1 MPLRLRSPD
10 TPPSPTTPRP
20 VSAAAFARSRLRRSP
35 VLKACAALAFVEYGA
50 LAMWAVFGRS
60 SEQAGRSGVWFA
72 AAGWLAL
79 CSLGSWFFL
88 FLWFP
93 YLQTLQGMERGDGSA
108 LRIGRVLETF
118 AIACVAVV
126 HVMIALTLY
135 EGLRH

>member
-1 MPLRLRSPD
+1 M
-10 TPPSPTTPRP
+10 
-20 VSAAAFARSRLRRSP
+20 
-35 VLKACAALAFVEYGA
+35 LKACAALAFVEYGA

-60 SEQAGRSGVWFA
+60 NAQAGKAGVWFA
-72 AAGWLAL
+72 TAGWLAL

-93 YLQTLQGMERGDGSA
+93 YLQALQGRDRGDGSA
-108 LRIGRVLETF
+108 TRTGRVLEQF

-135 EGLRH
+135 EGLKH

>member
-1 MPLRLRSPD
+1 MPLRLRSHD
-10 TPPSPTTPRP
+10 PPPFAPRRAT
-20 VSAAAFARSRLRRSP
+20 SAAAFARARLRRSP
-35 VLKACAALAFVEYGA
+35 VLQACAALAFVEYGA

-60 SEQAGRSGVWFA
+60 SAQAGRAGVWFA
-72 AAGWLAL
+72 TAGWLAL

-93 YLQTLQGMERGDGSA
+93 YLQAIQGTERGDGTT
-108 LRIGRVLETF
+108 LRRGRVLEGF

-135 EGLRH
+135 EGLQH